1 MPSYQA
7 LRLVIRDLTA
17 PPLKAH
23 GVCAAPVW
31 GLEKDRS
38 ERNRI
43 MMD

>member
-1 MPSYQA
+1 MPGYQV
-7 LRLVIRDLTA
+7 LWLVIRDLAA

-23 GVCAAPVW
+23 GVCAAPS
-31 GLEKDRS
+31 GALEKDRS